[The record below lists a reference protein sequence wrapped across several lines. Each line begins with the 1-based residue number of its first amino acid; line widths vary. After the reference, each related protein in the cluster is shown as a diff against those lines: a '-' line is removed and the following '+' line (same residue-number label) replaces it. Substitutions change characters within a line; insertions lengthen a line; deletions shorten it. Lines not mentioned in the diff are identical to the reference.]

1 MPFLYNCPIDVPV
14 GYKLSRELTDITYKR
29 LTTSQI
35 SHIRI
40 WIVDQNGAPVNLRN
54 DDLVVTLS
62 LKLKKRIAEVSIA

>member
-1 MPFLYNCPIDVPV
+1 MPV
-14 GYKLSRELTDITYKR
+14 GYRLARELTDIAYKN

-35 SHIRI
+35 SHIRV